1 METKL
6 YIYSIKREVKKKKI
20 TAVIA
25 NTWDKEDL

>member
-6 YIYSIKREVKKKKI
+6 YIYSIKREVKKKI